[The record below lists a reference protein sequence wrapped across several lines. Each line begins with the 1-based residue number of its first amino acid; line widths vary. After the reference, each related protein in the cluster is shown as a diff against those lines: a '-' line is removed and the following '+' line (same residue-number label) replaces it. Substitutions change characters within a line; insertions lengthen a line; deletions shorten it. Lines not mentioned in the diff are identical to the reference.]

1 MSLHIIRLLMQKSSL
16 EFVDLNVITAQF
28 LDVFLTAPLMSLYQI
43 KRVFHVMIC
52 AKKDAVAE
60 LNAPILQTTAI

>member
-43 KRVFHVMIC
+43 KHVFHVMIC